1 MCCLF
6 VTGTQITLP
15 GLLQSVP
22 AFLCGVA
29 IAWCGINVVGRIV
42 ATAVLAVKAVP
53 RRRRLPVAE
62 A

>member
-1 MCCLF
+1 MCRLF
-6 VTGTQITLP
+6 VTATQITLP

-22 AFLCGVA
+22 AILCGVA
-29 IAWCGINVVGRIV
+29 IAWCGITTVGRMV